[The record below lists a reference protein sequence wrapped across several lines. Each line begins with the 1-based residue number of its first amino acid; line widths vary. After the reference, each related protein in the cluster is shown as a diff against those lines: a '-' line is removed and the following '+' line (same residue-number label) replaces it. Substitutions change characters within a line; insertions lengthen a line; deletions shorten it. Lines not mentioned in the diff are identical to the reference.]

1 MRLSPINGQ
10 KHKIPFEGDYRMAH
24 YINIDHANNKIY
36 DRDEVVFSK
45 KDLLQKFEEFVGVCG
60 YQVTWI
66 NNKRAPYELQISN
79 GIKEYTLIL
88 YLKNITGAGW
98 FDKPHIKR
106 VQVTNVRNDDMS
118 KYIDTTNNQT
128 LLILGYYNFDNNPIM
143 VAWNAYH
150 YVYHAT
156 NRSCYVTID
165 NLLDGYRNGSIVSE
179 CSEQQIWVFNSEHF
193 IGFLDSY
200 IETNKI

>member
-1 MRLSPINGQ
+1 
-10 KHKIPFEGDYRMAH
+10 MAH

-36 DRDEVVFSK
+36 DKDEVVFSK
-45 KDLLQKFEEFVGVCG
+45 KNLLQKFEEFVGVCG

-118 KYIDTTNNQT
+118 KYIDTTSNQT
-128 LLILGYYNFDNNPIM
+128 IDI
-143 VAWNAYH
+143 NASNI
-150 YVYHAT
+150 HAGLWT
-156 NRSCYVTID
+156 KREESFIYG
-165 NLLDGYRNGSIVSE
+165 NLSDS
-179 CSEQQIWVFNSEHF
+179 NSEYKCIKFGDEKNELVDLFVVTSNGKFHHTQF
-193 IGFLDSY
+193 KDEKIKKKKELY
-200 IETNKI
+200 IKSIRNLFE